1 MKRLRNPNKSVWAAV
16 ALGVSISLS
25 VACPASAVPI
35 VDGRFD
41 PGEGYTDGWYVDFA
55 VERVDTVVS
64 GGELWLHQDAATG
77 DVTVLFL
84 QPVTLVDNTYGDN
97 AVGWGK
103 GVAPSGKNH
112 NFRDLEGSDAAEF
125 LFTNG
130 AGQTVLEVTVD
141 YISQTSEGSGVFR
154 SLGVTGGDGEVD
166 FGSADSVLEWGT
178 SLDYNFNAL
187 GFVLTDDSPATDEDY
202 TANPLFPGG
211 VFEVSY
217 ELRVSGDAFG
227 AEGFGEVIIPLVH
240 DSPNKIGKNKVYPDP
255 DDPIPEPATMSL
267 LALGAVGLL
276 LWRRR

>member
-1 MKRLRNPNKSVWAAV
+1 MKRLRSLSKSVWAVV
-16 ALGVSISLS
+16 ALGVSIPLF
-25 VACPASAVPI
+25 VAGPASAVPI
-35 VDGRFD
+35 ADGRFD
-41 PGEGYTDGWYVDFA
+41 PGEGYLDGWYVDFA
-55 VERVDTVVS
+55 VERVETVVS

-77 DVTVLFL
+77 DVTVLFI
-84 QPVTLVDNTYGDN
+84 QPVTLVDNTYGEN
-97 AVGWGK
+97 AIGWGR

-130 AGQTVLEVTVD
+130 AGQTVLEVTMD

-202 TANPLFPGG
+202 TANPLFPGW

>member
-1 MKRLRNPNKSVWAAV
+1 MKRLRNASKSVWAVV
-16 ALGVSISLS
+16 ALGVSISLY
-25 VACPASAVPI
+25 AAGPASAVPI

-55 VERVDTVVS
+55 VEGVDTVVS

-84 QPVTLVDNTYGDN
+84 QPVSLVDNTYGDN
-97 AVGWGK
+97 AIGWGR

-112 NFRDLEGSDAAEF
+112 NFKDLKGSDAAEI

-130 AGQTVLEVTVD
+130 AGERVLEVTLD
-141 YISQTSEGSGVFR
+141 YISETSKGSGVFR
-154 SLGVTGGDGEVD
+154 SLGVTGGDGEVS

-178 SLDYNFNAL
+178 SLDYNFNEL
-187 GFVLTDDSPATDEDY
+187 GFVLRDDSPATDEDY
-202 TANPLFPGG
+202 TENPLFPGW
-211 VFEVSY
+211 VFDVSY

-240 DSPNKIGKNKVYPDP
+240 DSPNKIGRNKVYPDP